1 MSRISDANRR
11 VACCREAAD
20 AALRRVKARGDALQ
34 DVLGAHPVLLI
45 GGGVI
50 AGALAGRVVNRP
62 SRAGAPATSLFRRLA
77 KLSSWGSTALALFS
91 RAQAMLAAAQSTTA
105 EAVADAAEDQAT

>member
-50 AGALAGRVVNRP
+50 AGALAARP
-62 SRAGAPATSLFRRLA
+62 APAHRRRRC
-77 KLSSWGSTALALFS
+77 SVVS
-91 RAQAMLAAAQSTTA
+91 RN
-105 EAVADAAEDQAT
+105 